1 MTNNNMKDN
10 FFIVEFYN
18 DNINSTEKILLNLNE
33 VISLSTIKCEQKRL
47 GSNLVYADLKL
58 KNNIKLKITQKT
70 AKKLVFHLFGDG
82 VDRDFYDLYYVIT
95 EDEGKIYDKD
105 GVLYFF
111 LFTKGTIYET
121 KTNSEFIEKIENE
134 FKVKRYETLFFFKS
148 KEKAEDFKNSLIL
161 ENPMLRFHYG
171 MP

>member
-1 MTNNNMKDN
+1 MKDN
-10 FFIVEFYN
+10 FFIIEHYKN
-18 DNINSTEKILLNLNE
+18 KNIYFIEKMLINLNE
-33 VISLSTIKCEQKRL
+33 IVSISTIKYEQKRL
-47 GSNLVYADLKL
+47 ENELIYADLKL
-58 KNNIKLKITQKT
+58 KDKEVLNITQNSLKS
-70 AKKLVFHLFGDG
+70 LVFHLFGEG

-95 EDEGKIYDKD
+95 ADEGKIYDKD
-105 GVLYFF
+105 EVLYFF

-121 KTNSEFIEKIENE
+121 KTGSSFIEKIENE

-161 ENPMLRFHYG
+161 RTPMLRFHYG